1 MGGSAVIAGDDQTPT
16 ALSFAAPPFDVKIS
30 QLHFIHPISCRTVDA
45 IKTDS
50 FFTVHGESIY
60 FRLDEG
66 EDVGLAAAA
75 EFQSFSVIMQS
86 ICIPKS
92 YLAYIVAG
100 VGTLVL
106 VLAVALIVVVVLFV
120 RKRRAAQ
127 QLRVI
132 QPDGRTYRETQ
143 IVVQIE
149 NAGLLKTDL

>member
-1 MGGSAVIAGDDQTPT
+1 MGDDDQTPA
-16 ALSFAAPPFDVKIS
+16 ALSFAEPPFEVKIS

-66 EDVGLAAAA
+66 EDVGLAT
-75 EFQSFSVIMQS
+75 EFQPFSVIMQS